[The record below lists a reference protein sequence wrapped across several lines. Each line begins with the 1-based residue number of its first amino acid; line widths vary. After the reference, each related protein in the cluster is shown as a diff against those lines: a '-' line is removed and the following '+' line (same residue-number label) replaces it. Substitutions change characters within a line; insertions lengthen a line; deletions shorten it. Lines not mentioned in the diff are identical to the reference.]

1 MHYKSGFGQRYR
13 GPASPTSEFK
23 NRPRYISKP
32 LKQKALIRAGLC
44 PACTRH
50 NIIDLHVE
58 TWLSVKGLRHKKA
71 LLPNADR
78 PHGNYFMG
86 SFDERGNKVR

>member
-1 MHYKSGFGQRYR
+1 M
-13 GPASPTSEFK
+13 

-32 LKQKALIRAGLC
+32 LKQKVHIRAGVC

-50 NIIDLHVE
+50 NIIDLYVE

-78 PHGNYFMG
+78 TA
-86 SFDERGNKVR
+86 R